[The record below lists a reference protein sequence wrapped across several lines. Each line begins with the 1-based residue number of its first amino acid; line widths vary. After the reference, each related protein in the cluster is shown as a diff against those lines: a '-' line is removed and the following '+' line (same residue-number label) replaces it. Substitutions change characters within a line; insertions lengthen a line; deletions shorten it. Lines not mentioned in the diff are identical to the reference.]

1 MNPLDTLKATAAQP
15 KTQMYRHGDVMIA
28 SVATLPQEAVERSGV
43 TLARGELTGHS
54 HRIRDFQ
61 HAKMY
66 EHGAQTYLEVLQET
80 AVIHEEHRAISLKPG
95 VYRVW
100 MQREYSPEA
109 IRTVRD

>member
-1 MNPLDTLKATAAQP
+1 
-15 KTQMYRHGDVMIA
+15 MYRHGDVMIA
-28 SVATLPQEAVERSGV
+28 RVTALPEGAVERNGV

-61 HAKMY
+61 HAKLY
-66 EHGAQTYLEVLQET
+66 EHDAQTYLEVLTDT
-80 AVIHEEHRAISLKPG
+80 AVIHEEHHAIVLEKG
-95 VYRVW
+95 MYRVW